1 MRHLKHQRGL
11 TLVELLVAIV
21 IGGVLLVAATP
32 SFQEYRL
39 NSSLR
44 ENGHALYSQTLLAQ
58 SEAIKRNAT
67 VRVAIDDGV
76 IQVQDISNPDT
87 PALIREL
94 AFTGGVST
102 DNTSIDFGGE
112 GRPLD
117 FNAAA
122 IDLSTPGHTCSTEV
136 RCPGLRLDAGG
147 AIRLCGDQ
155 TNCPA

>member
-1 MRHLKHQRGL
+1 MRHLKRQRGL
-11 TLVELLVAIV
+11 TLIELLVAMV
-21 IGGVLLVAATP
+21 IGGVLMVAAAP

-44 ENGHALYSQTLLAQ
+44 ENGNALYSQTLLAQ

-76 IQVQDISNPDT
+76 IQVQDISDPDA
-87 PALIREL
+87 PVLIREL

-102 DNTSIDFGGE
+102 GDASIDFGGE

-117 FNAAA
+117 FNAASV
-122 IDLSTPGHTCSTEV
+122 DLSKSGQACSTEV
-136 RCPGLRLDAGG
+136 RCPGLRVDAGG

-155 TNCPA
+155 TNCPT

>member
-1 MRHLKHQRGL
+1 VRHLKRQRGL
-11 TLVELLVAIV
+11 TLIELLVAMV
-21 IGGVLLVAATP
+21 IGGVLLVAAAP

-39 NSSLR
+39 NSRLR
-44 ENGHALYSQTLLAQ
+44 ENGNALYSQTLLAQ

-76 IQVQDISNPDT
+76 IQVQDISDPDT
-87 PALIREL
+87 PVLIREL

-102 DNTSIDFGGE
+102 DDASIDFGGE

-117 FNAAA
+117 FNAASVN
-122 IDLSTPGHTCSTEV
+122 LSKSGHDCSTEV
-136 RCPGLRLDAGG
+136 RCPGLRVDAGG

-155 TNCPA
+155 TNCPT